1 MPANKLSS
9 NTCTNFQL
17 AGYEVTLDQI
27 DLKISEFESI
37 VPHHYVGPNVLLYP
51 ITFRINEKISI
62 DGDIYKRENEIGIT
76 LYKVC
81 RLSMKYNF
89 TTYDGNNDICRNF
102 DNFNVITLLLT
113 TLSHQNC

>member
-27 DLKISEFESI
+27 DLKISEFESR
-37 VPHHYVGPNVLLYP
+37 VPHYYVGPNVLIYP

-81 RLSMKYNF
+81 RFSMTWDMVSSWNEDDPRDTHSF
-89 TTYDGNNDICRNF
+89 TY
-102 DNFNVITLLLT
+102 
-113 TLSHQNC
+113 